1 MSKGSNRGRNGAD
14 DPANHDVND
23 NRGANPGADD
33 PANHDANDDRVMMTS
48 ASSNSGRGGH
58 DDPANHDA
66 NDNRGANPGADDPAN
81 HDANDDNGVNA
92 GPGDLNDN
100 DMNDDRGVNAGP
112 GNLDDNDMNDDHG
125 ANRGPGNAG
134 HPPVAGETLTG
145 TDGNDRLRGGDG
157 DDSLSGGL
165 GNDIL
170 RGDKGADTLSG
181 GAGNDTFVIDS
192 LRGAKTAGALDHVLD
207 FTHGEDKL
215 VFDDAPAATAAGF
228 ATATD
233 TDFNAALADANAKMA
248 AGADFV
254 AVQVGG
260 DVIVFADAVGEHHVE
275 SAVVLTGQT
284 LAGVSV
290 TDIG

>member
-1 MSKGSNRGRNGAD
+1 MSRGSNSGRNGAD
-14 DPANHDVND
+14 DPANHDIND
-23 NRGANPGADD
+23 NHGGGANSGRGGLDD
-33 PANHDANDDRVMMTS
+33 PANHDANDDR
-48 ASSNSGRGGH
+48 
-58 DDPANHDA
+58 
-66 NDNRGANPGADDPAN
+66 
-81 HDANDDNGVNA
+81 
-92 GPGDLNDN
+92 
-100 DMNDDRGVNAGP
+100 GVNAGP
-112 GNLDDNDMNDDHG
+112 GNVNDLDMNDG

-134 HPPVAGETLTG
+134 NPPVAGETLTG